1 MENSNNEQYIYLLVV
16 RTLGVDKTT
25 LTYEVIPFTTLDKVN
40 NAVLNFITD
49 CVKANKEDVSSFHC
63 TSHDYIDKSNFSHVP
78 FGSIDFKSGTEK
90 TYKVLLRRING
101 AE

>member
-1 MENSNNEQYIYLLVV
+1 MEDLNKEKYIYLLVV
-16 RTLGVDKTT
+16 CTLDIDKNI
-25 LTYEVIPFTTLDKVN
+25 LTYEVIPFATLDKVN

-49 CVKANKEDVSSFHC
+49 CVKANRKDVINFHY
-63 TSHDYIDKSNFSHVP
+63 TSHNYIDKSNFSHVP